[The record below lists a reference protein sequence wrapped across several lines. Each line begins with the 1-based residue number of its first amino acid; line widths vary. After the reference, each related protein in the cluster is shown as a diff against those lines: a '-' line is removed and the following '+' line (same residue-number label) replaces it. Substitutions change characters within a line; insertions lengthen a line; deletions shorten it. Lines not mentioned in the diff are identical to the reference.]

1 MNEFDSVNGPDYIT
15 QSINDLL
22 AAKKLKRKEIA
33 KGMGLVVLF
42 HLVWVVFPFAYLTI
56 GLGQILYVVPLA
68 LYLHQKGKIGMAQ
81 GVWIAA
87 ALTFLLNA
95 TCFGIVMLNPNPPI

>member
-1 MNEFDSVNGPDYIT
+1 MNELDGANGPDYIT
-15 QSINDLL
+15 ESIGDQMD
-22 AAKKLKRKEIA
+22 AKKLKRKEIA

-42 HLVWVVFPFAYLTI
+42 HLVWVVFPFAYFGI
-56 GLGQILYVVPLA
+56 GLGQVLYVVPLA
-68 LYLHQKGKIGMAQ
+68 MYLHQKGKIGMAQ

-95 TCFGIVMLNPNPPI
+95 TCFGIIELNI